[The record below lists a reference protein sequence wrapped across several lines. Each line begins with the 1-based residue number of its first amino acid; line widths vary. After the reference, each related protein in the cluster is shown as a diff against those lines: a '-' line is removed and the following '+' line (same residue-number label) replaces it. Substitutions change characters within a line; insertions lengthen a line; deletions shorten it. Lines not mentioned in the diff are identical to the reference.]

1 MRTKNFIYT
10 VIVAVVL
17 SLFANISN
25 AQNGYEMKEGETI
38 MLDENGKIIKST
50 VVPLNTQKYNS
61 GIIQDN
67 SSEKETIYNNDGSL
81 KIPGYTPT
89 GNASVDE
96 QNYQKA
102 KQLLY
107 QNNPEEYKK
116 WVKNAS
122 ANNNSI
128 KEISKEEFQKFPDN
142 KKEYILEHPEKY
154 YVEES
159 LENSDSK

>member
-1 MRTKNFIYT
+1 MIIKRLKCT
-10 VIVAVVL
+10 VIITVL
-17 SLFANISN
+17 FLLTNFSI
-25 AQNGYEMKEGETI
+25 AQSGYEMKEGETI
-38 MLDENGKIIKST
+38 ILDENGKIIKST
-50 VVPLNTQKYNS
+50 VVPINNSKYNP

-67 SSEKETIYNNDGSL
+67 SAEKETIYNNDGRL
-81 KIPGYTPT
+81 KLPGYTPT

-96 QNYQKA
+96 QNYRKA

-107 QNNPEEYKK
+107 QNNPIEYNK

-159 LENSDSK
+159 IENSDSK